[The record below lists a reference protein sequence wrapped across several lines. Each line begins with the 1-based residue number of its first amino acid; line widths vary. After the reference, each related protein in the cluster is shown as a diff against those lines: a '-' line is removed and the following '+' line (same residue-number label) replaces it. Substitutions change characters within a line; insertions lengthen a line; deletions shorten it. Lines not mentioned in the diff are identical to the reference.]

1 MPRRY
6 PNLSYS
12 SIYFLGTIKERRE
25 EKYGT
30 STFLYRYVIYCMEED
45 LFIVTFP
52 TPYEYKVGDIVIVES
67 LVCSVIEFPGLP
79 SILGKAH
86 ILDKVE
92 R

>member
-1 MPRRY
+1 
-6 PNLSYS
+6 
-12 SIYFLGTIKERRE
+12 
-25 EKYGT
+25 
-30 STFLYRYVIYCMEED
+30 MEED